1 MIFYK
6 FTCSNQEKEVVTD
19 KAIVTGM
26 IKQDLDAYR
35 KFCEESQDDD
45 IFLFIVCDEGNRLQF
60 DVIFKK
66 SLDKVDMV
74 EATAQEFIKRLKKN
88 FEQISRKE
96 ISLDTLINDLH
107 NADDEKFIEN
117 VNDIRTKYNINYGS
131 RICFKEYMINKKFFS
146 QDEMLNICNKKVPNE
161 QLKEEIKR
169 IYMPR
174 ETDGFGVPV
183 HYILNMQE
191 QAGQEAA
198 KILVDSLHSN
208 ERMLRDKYMVLNTSM
223 LCHIGMDLF
232 LEISSAFDINDGGV
246 VVISSN
252 MEIDETNCY
261 SREQEVLEM
270 ICQVCKL
277 ANREMTFIFQLYSL
291 KNGQLNYIKNNL
303 SDMSFVEVQDTSL
316 RDEMARNFL
325 EKLAKKYKIQE
336 TQSLFKLI
344 EPQKSYKAFELENIF
359 KNWQKNYMQTVQF
372 PQYSMFVK
380 EEKIVEKEVS
390 VNDGYH
396 ELNNLIGQE
405 NIKKIVTDF
414 INYAKLQQVCKS
426 ENMKVMQFS
435 RHMCFVGNPGTAK
448 TTVARIIAKI
458 MKEEGLLSNGRLIEV
473 GRADIVSKFVGGTA
487 PKVKEL
493 FKKAYGNVLFIDEA
507 YSLCDGRD
515 RLFGDEAINAIVQEM
530 ENNRENLVVIF
541 AGYKDEMQRFLDRN
555 SGLRSRIAF
564 EVEFPDYS
572 EDELIKIAEY
582 HAKKMDIDIS
592 QCEEKIREI
601 ISLNKDNKNFGN
613 GRFVRNI
620 LEKARM
626 KQATRLVNENLLH
639 TSKMRELLPE
649 DIDMPI
655 KKTDKFSF
663 GFHC

>member
-223 LCHIGMDLF
+223 LCHIGVDLF

-252 MEIDETNCY
+252 LEIDETNCY

-277 ANREMTFIFQLYSL
+277 ANREITFIFQLYSL

-303 SDMSFVEVQDTSL
+303 SDMSFVEVHDTSL
-316 RDEMARNFL
+316 RDEMARDFL
-325 EKLAKKYKIQE
+325 ERLAKKYKIQE
-336 TQSLFKLI
+336 TQSLLKLI
-344 EPQKSYKAFELENIF
+344 EPKKSYKTFELENIF

-380 EEKIVEKEVS
+380 EEEIVEKEVS
-390 VNDGYH
+390 VNDGYQ

-493 FKKAYGNVLFIDEA
+493 FKMAYGNVLFIDEA

-530 ENNRENLVVIF
+530 ENNREDLVVIF

-572 EDELIKIAEY
+572 EDELIKIAEF

-601 ISLNKDNKNFGN
+601 ISLNKDDKNFGN

-655 KKTDKFSF
+655 KKADKFSF

>member
-208 ERMLRDKYMVLNTSM
+208 ERMLRDKYMVFNTSM
-223 LCHIGMDLF
+223 LFHIGMDLF

-252 MEIDETNCY
+252 LEIDETNCY

-277 ANREMTFIFQLYSL
+277 ANREITFIFQLYSL

-303 SDMSFVEVQDTSL
+303 SDMSFVEVHDTSL
-316 RDEMARNFL
+316 RDEMARDFL
-325 EKLAKKYKIQE
+325 ERLAKKYKIQE
-336 TQSLFKLI
+336 TQSLLKLI
-344 EPQKSYKAFELENIF
+344 EPKKSYKTFELENIF

-380 EEKIVEKEVS
+380 EEEIVEKEVS
-390 VNDGYH
+390 VNDGYQ

-493 FKKAYGNVLFIDEA
+493 FKMAYGNVLFIDEA

-530 ENNRENLVVIF
+530 ENNREDLVVIF

-572 EDELIKIAEY
+572 EDELIKIAEF

-601 ISLNKDNKNFGN
+601 ISLNKDDKNFGN

-655 KKTDKFSF
+655 KKADKFSF

>member
-223 LCHIGMDLF
+223 LCHIGVDLF

-252 MEIDETNCY
+252 LEIDETNCY

-277 ANREMTFIFQLYSL
+277 ANREITFIFQLYSL

-493 FKKAYGNVLFIDEA
+493 FKMAYGNVLFIDEA

-530 ENNRENLVVIF
+530 ENNREDLVVIF

-572 EDELIKIAEY
+572 EDELIKIAEF

-601 ISLNKDNKNFGN
+601 ISLNKDDKNFGN

-655 KKTDKFSF
+655 KKADKFSF

>member
-277 ANREMTFIFQLYSL
+277 ANREITFIFQLYSL

-572 EDELIKIAEY
+572 EDELIKIAEF

-601 ISLNKDNKNFGN
+601 ISLNKDDKNFGN

-655 KKTDKFSF
+655 KKADKFSF

>member
-530 ENNRENLVVIF
+530 ENNREDLVVIF